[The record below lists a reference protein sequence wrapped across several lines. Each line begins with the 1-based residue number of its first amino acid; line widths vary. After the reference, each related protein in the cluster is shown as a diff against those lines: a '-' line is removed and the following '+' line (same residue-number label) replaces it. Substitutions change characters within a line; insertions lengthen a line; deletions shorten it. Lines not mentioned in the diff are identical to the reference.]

1 MPKPLTSG
9 EIQWSPASKKAET
22 EEQYARDVTAFLAWA
37 ADPALSERKQ
47 QGNYVMGYLAIML
60 GLLWIARRMKRRS
73 LM

>member
-1 MPKPLTSG
+1 
-9 EIQWSPASKKAET
+9 
-22 EEQYARDVTAFLAWA
+22 QYARDVTAFLAWA

-60 GLLWIARRMKRRS
+60 GLLWILRRMKRRS